1 MINYVI
7 VLSSVLETVREDMLN
22 KGIKNVSSIQYLN
35 DLFNPDGSGMLYT
48 VVRENIWIISGKYTL
63 ICRVAEEKNTIK
75 AVRIKESTTRE
86 YLSYLSNAESL
97 SSGCTII
104 TLNDANYI
112 EKKPNDTFVQQ
123 VIKESEKNT
132 FNKKEFKKFKEYW
145 KTQDIASKLEKELIK
160 TKKIEST
167 TSFSSIQFKPDMTEI
182 TLYVSLGDF
191 TYRIGDNIVI
201 SSSEEWNAKFQLNYS
216 HMEDI
221 KGIEI
226 GKIQLIDRNKQR
238 ITITHNIK
246 HTYKLLKQLSGIEEG
261 YLWVND
267 IGSLAKKRNE
277 ENALKQ
283 LFNNQTANMSLKTF
297 IPEVVNAQSSSF
309 EMKQLDRGSFS
320 SNFESLNDNQ
330 RLSVLGALNTEDIF
344 LIQGP
349 PGTGK
354 TTVICEMIQYLA
366 KQGNKILLSAQTHL
380 AVDNVLQR
388 IGENEEIDA
397 IRIGNDEKVELGN
410 EKYLLKQ
417 RVDNL
422 QSMIVTKTVENKKQY
437 QGIKKSYET
446 RIQKLPYYEYV
457 YKRVNTFMLVNRK
470 LEKATKELKKISD
483 ETKESEEM
491 KVIVADEIDCK
502 KQRLTNN
509 DNELIQIKKIL
520 AEGYSHDE
528 LINQFRFQTKVFVSR
543 IEKEAIK
550 EFKSCIF
557 QLKNIKTEE
566 INEMESLKQEKDN
579 IHKSLEFYNQKLS
592 FYKAEQQKN
601 GVSYESQVTIYEK
614 ICTTYLNEYQEKKSQ
629 IEHFSSKSKQQ
640 NGKLNELTKKATK
653 AKNVI
658 LMALELN
665 KEPLNVIIGSEFNF
679 KEFLNFY
686 TQAQIFEWNY
696 GKLPENTFDLLKDI
710 VLFDEI
716 TDLKKNLEQIKRHCD
731 ELLKQKIN
739 ATEIHTQ
746 INQLVQEHINNDHVR
761 SYLISECKDFNQ
773 ISTKDIN
780 ICNAYIESLN
790 KDKQFIE
797 FYNLSSDIQEE
808 WSSRMNVYQTSF
820 EKAFIDT
827 ANLISATCV
836 GINTKDNNY
845 FLESEFDYLIIDE
858 AGRASS
864 LELLIPMIRAKK
876 IILVGDHK
884 QISQDVEKELMKKL
898 MESEEIDREEIVTYK
913 ASLFGLMYENAQPSN
928 KMFLNTQFR
937 MSSDIS
943 KIVSDF
949 YYNGELLDA
958 DNIRERS
965 HGLESELEQSFYWI
979 DTPDDMKIYQE
990 DKEVSSPYNI
1000 GEVEGT
1006 INLLM
1011 WLDEK
1016 LNEEKTVGVIAPYK
1030 AQTKRLEKEINT
1042 VEFKHLEIEVNTIDA
1057 FQGREKQIIIMN
1069 LVRNNQRKELGF
1081 IVHDSRLNVAFSRA
1095 QELMFVIGNTNF
1107 IYQNKGKLS
1116 KLYDTIVHLRGNA
1129 AVKRIEEFA
1138 RVRQDV

>member
-1 MINYVI
+1 MI

-201 SSSEEWNAKFQLNYS
+201 SSSEEWNAKFQSNYS

-246 HTYKLLKQLSGIEEG
+246 HMYKLLKQLSGIEEG

-437 QGIKKSYET
+437 QGIKK
-446 RIQKLPYYEYV
+446 KL
-457 YKRVNTFMLVNRK
+457 
-470 LEKATKELKKISD
+470 
-483 ETKESEEM
+483 
-491 KVIVADEIDCK
+491 
-502 KQRLTNN
+502 
-509 DNELIQIKKIL
+509 
-520 AEGYSHDE
+520 
-528 LINQFRFQTKVFVSR
+528 
-543 IEKEAIK
+543 
-550 EFKSCIF
+550 
-557 QLKNIKTEE
+557 
-566 INEMESLKQEKDN
+566 
-579 IHKSLEFYNQKLS
+579 
-592 FYKAEQQKN
+592 
-601 GVSYESQVTIYEK
+601 
-614 ICTTYLNEYQEKKSQ
+614 
-629 IEHFSSKSKQQ
+629 
-640 NGKLNELTKKATK
+640 
-653 AKNVI
+653 
-658 LMALELN
+658 
-665 KEPLNVIIGSEFNF
+665 
-679 KEFLNFY
+679 
-686 TQAQIFEWNY
+686 
-696 GKLPENTFDLLKDI
+696 
-710 VLFDEI
+710 
-716 TDLKKNLEQIKRHCD
+716 
-731 ELLKQKIN
+731 
-739 ATEIHTQ
+739 
-746 INQLVQEHINNDHVR
+746 
-761 SYLISECKDFNQ
+761 
-773 ISTKDIN
+773 
-780 ICNAYIESLN
+780 
-790 KDKQFIE
+790 
-797 FYNLSSDIQEE
+797 
-808 WSSRMNVYQTSF
+808 
-820 EKAFIDT
+820 
-827 ANLISATCV
+827 
-836 GINTKDNNY
+836 
-845 FLESEFDYLIIDE
+845 
-858 AGRASS
+858 
-864 LELLIPMIRAKK
+864 
-876 IILVGDHK
+876 
-884 QISQDVEKELMKKL
+884 
-898 MESEEIDREEIVTYK
+898 
-913 ASLFGLMYENAQPSN
+913 
-928 KMFLNTQFR
+928 
-937 MSSDIS
+937 
-943 KIVSDF
+943 
-949 YYNGELLDA
+949 
-958 DNIRERS
+958 
-965 HGLESELEQSFYWI
+965 
-979 DTPDDMKIYQE
+979 
-990 DKEVSSPYNI
+990 
-1000 GEVEGT
+1000 
-1006 INLLM
+1006 
-1011 WLDEK
+1011 
-1016 LNEEKTVGVIAPYK
+1016 
-1030 AQTKRLEKEINT
+1030 
-1042 VEFKHLEIEVNTIDA
+1042 
-1057 FQGREKQIIIMN
+1057 
-1069 LVRNNQRKELGF
+1069 
-1081 IVHDSRLNVAFSRA
+1081 
-1095 QELMFVIGNTNF
+1095 
-1107 IYQNKGKLS
+1107 
-1116 KLYDTIVHLRGNA
+1116 
-1129 AVKRIEEFA
+1129 
-1138 RVRQDV
+1138 